1 MSQTT
6 DQPAPTTPWLY
17 RPASIRLLWIV
28 FAVILAATVLAQVF
42 VHLHPHFE
50 LEGWFGFNALFGFF
64 SCVAMVVFAK
74 LLGVI
79 LKRPDDYYEPSEPA
93 AGDGDD

>member
-1 MSQTT
+1 MSQSSTH
-6 DQPAPTTPWLY
+6 PEANTPWLY
-17 RPASIRLLWIV
+17 RPTSIRLLWV
-28 FAVILAATVLAQVF
+28 LFAVILAGTVLAQVF

-79 LKRPDDYYEPSEPA
+79 LKRPDDYYKPSETT